1 MKFFGKFIICLLVAA
16 VASSL
21 YANYQMGASSLFSH
35 LQFQPQGFVV
45 FAIACTL
52 TIILTDLNISLPS
65 GNPFASPREQGAVK
79 WFNVNKGFGF
89 ITRDQGDDIFVH
101 FRSIRGKGRRVLRE
115 GQRVEFK
122 VVDSDKGLQAEDVNA
137 LED

>member
-1 MKFFGKFIICLLVAA
+1 MKFFGKFIICLLVAL

-21 YANYQMGASSLFSH
+21 FENYHIGASSLFSN
-35 LQFQPQGFVV
+35 LEFQPQTFVI

-65 GNPFASPREQGAVK
+65 SNPFASPREQGAVK

-101 FRSIRGKGRRVLRE
+101 FRSIRGKGHRSLRE
-115 GQRVEFK
+115 GERVEFK

-137 LED
+137 LES

>member
-21 YANYQMGASSLFSH
+21 YANYQMGASSLFSN

-52 TIILTDLNISLPS
+52 SIILTELNISLPS
-65 GNPFASPREQGAVK
+65 SNPFSSPREQGAVK

-101 FRSIRGKGRRVLRE
+101 FRSIRGKGRRALRE

-137 LED
+137 LEN